1 MPISALD
8 VAYRAM
14 RKAYLEKEEA
24 GRRLARLKKRF
35 QELNQKVFGAL
46 PGDPG
51 AAGEFAAKANEIEGD
66 IKTADAAFVQA
77 KRDYAAALAEF
88 ARLALEA
95 GLDR

>member
-8 VAYRAM
+8 AAYRAM

-35 QELNQKVFGAL
+35 EELNQKVFGAL
-46 PGDPG
+46 PDDPN

-66 IKTADAAFVQA
+66 VKIADAAFVQA
-77 KRDYAAALAEF
+77 KKDYDAALAKF
-88 ARLALEA
+88 VRVALEA